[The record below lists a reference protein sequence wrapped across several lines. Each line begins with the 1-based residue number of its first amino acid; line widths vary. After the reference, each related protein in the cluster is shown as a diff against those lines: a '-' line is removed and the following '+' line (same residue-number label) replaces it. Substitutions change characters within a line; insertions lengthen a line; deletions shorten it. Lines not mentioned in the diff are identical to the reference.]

1 MKQKRKFLPTAPYV
15 ETQGFSQKVRKY
27 DTRGTPS
34 ACLVP
39 AALSSVRDM
48 VLR

>member
-1 MKQKRKFLPTAPYV
+1 MKQKRKFLPTAPYPKAKKKL
-15 ETQGFSQKVRKY
+15 QKVRKY
-27 DTRGTPS
+27 DTWGVPS

-39 AALSSVRDM
+39 ASLSSVRDM